1 MQRTSPALRPPERTD
16 VPAPAAPVELPSLH
30 EALERARA
38 ADVSR
43 AEVDAL
49 LRVLAL
55 PPPAGEAA
63 RERAKVLH
71 GIMEDTWVGGR
82 VGSDGHRVAHAAA
95 EALIELGYPHALEVP
110 PELLAEARE
119 ARRRPG
125 SKPRAHWGPE
135 DWARRQRTGA
145 RLVVAA
151 GLLECTGLTVYQAMG
166 WLEGTV
172 DAPWGAVMGFLLLS
186 GGVPALTLA
195 AATGPVRRSRWLHQ
209 LLGAWATL
217 PGIAWLVPS
226 PLVLILAIFSPE
238 VLVYY
243 LPFATLGVMRI
254 SGANRLYEVPSSEP

>member
-30 EALERARA
+30 EALERVRA

-55 PPPAGEAA
+55 PLPAGEAA
-63 RERAKVLH
+63 RERAEVLH

-82 VGSDGHRVAHAAA
+82 VGSEGRRVAHAAA

-186 GGVPALTLA
+186 GGVPALNPGRGHRARAAKPLA
-195 AATGPVRRSRWLHQ
+195 ASTPGGLGDLARDRLAGSFPSGVDPRDLLSRGARLLPALRDAGGDADLGSQSPV
-209 LLGAWATL
+209 
-217 PGIAWLVPS
+217 
-226 PLVLILAIFSPE
+226 
-238 VLVYY
+238 
-243 LPFATLGVMRI
+243 
-254 SGANRLYEVPSSEP
+254 